1 MSEFSVVRTSSYT
14 ELNIATLSAVNATI
28 TNAMITNATIT
39 NATID
44 FLTINLTILND
55 LTVDGVIQ
63 VSDGTEGTPS
73 YTFTSDPDTGMYR
86 PANNQL
92 GFSTGGTLR
101 ADISSAGISVQGG
114 TAAIPSINFGLAG
127 GDIDTGMFRAGA
139 NTLGLSVNGI
149 QTATIV
155 SAPAPLGMT
164 PGLNVGTTSNLFG
177 LRRVS
182 SSGHSWEDG
191 NCGNSE
197 FIVFTA
203 SDFMSFTDT
212 STRTATFV
220 TWSTA
225 TASRS
230 PVVNNNVD
238 AGPALACKLIPKGFI
253 ISEGKLC
260 FIYTDTATIGLVPQ
274 QMDID
279 VRAQTAAGPTIELAH
294 QLVTTT
300 IPAGGAGWQ
309 TAGDGSVN
317 TPDIQITF
325 GSAAAKEAATGTG
338 FNTINVHITPMMPMN
353 STNGGIVAFKV
364 PITRI

>member
-14 ELNIATLSAVNATI
+14 ELNVATLSAVNATI
-28 TNAMITNATIT
+28 DNATITNATIT

-44 FLTINLTILND
+44 FLTIDLTII
-55 LTVDGVIQ
+55 GFIQ

-139 NTLGLSVNGI
+139 NTLGFSVNGI

-203 SDFMSFTDT
+203 SDFMTFSNP
-212 STRTATFV
+212 RTIPGEQTYV
-220 TWSTA
+220 TWSGTVV
-225 TASRS
+225 RS
-230 PVVNNNVD
+230 PVVYNAVD
-238 AGPALACKLIPKGFI
+238 PGPALACKLIPKGFI
-253 ISEGKLC
+253 ISEDKLC
-260 FIYTDTATIGLVPQ
+260 FIYTDIPTAALVPQ
-274 QMDID
+274 QMNID

-300 IPAGGAGWQ
+300 IPAAAGGWQ

-317 TPDIQITF
+317 TADIQITF

-338 FNTINVHITPMMPMN
+338 FNTINVHITPTVQMEPA
-353 STNGGIVAFKV
+353 NGGIVAFKV